1 MKMAQVMK
9 IVAYTAGALYVLLGL
24 AILFTDL
31 FPSYLPIQLKVLMG
45 IVLFLYG
52 MFRLVT
58 VTLKSRKKDEE
69 LEEEE

>member
-1 MKMAQVMK
+1 MKMAQVMN
-9 IVAYTAGALYVLLGL
+9 IVAYTAGALFVLLGL

-31 FPSYLPIQLKVLMG
+31 FPSYIPDQFKVLMG

-58 VTLKSRKKDEE
+58 ITLNRRKKDEE
-69 LEEEE
+69 IEGEE

>member
-1 MKMAQVMK
+1 MKMARVMK
-9 IVAYTAGALYVLLGL
+9 IVAFTAGAMYVLLGL

-45 IVLFLYG
+45 IVLCLYG